1 MVLVTGGTGFLGSY
15 IIKNL
20 VEKGH
25 KVRAIRRSTRLPFWI
40 EASIFNQ
47 VEWIDA
53 DILDTASIDQAMQG
67 VDGIIHAA
75 AIVSFTRKGRKSMY
89 SVNVDGTANV
99 VNAAIEHRIKR
110 IVHVSSIAAL
120 GRTKKA
126 ELITEERKWE
136 HDSNNTHYAISKHQA
151 EMHVWRGFAE
161 GLAGVIINPSTILG
175 YGDWHQSS
183 NTIFKNIYKGFSW
196 YTKGVNGFVGVE
208 DSAEAAVQL
217 LFSDITEQRFIVN
230 ADNWVFRDLF
240 KAIADGFGKKP
251 PSREAGKTLGEIAWR
266 LEAIKAFFTGKKP
279 LLTKE
284 TAKVGQSKTSFDG
297 TAVLRA
303 LPLFQYTPLETV
315 IKNACENYKEA
326 VEKAVL
332 SP

>member
-40 EASIFNQ
+40 DASILNQ
-47 VEWIDA
+47 VDWIDA
-53 DILDTASIDQAMQG
+53 DILDTASMDQAMQG

-120 GRTKKA
+120 GRTTKA

-136 HDSNNTHYAISKHQA
+136 HNSNNTHYAISKHQA

-175 YGDWHQSS
+175 YGNWHQSS
-183 NTIFKNIYKGFSW
+183 NTIFKNIYRGFRW

-208 DSAEAAVQL
+208 DCAEAAVQL

-240 KAIADGFGKKP
+240 KAIADGFGRKP

-303 LPLFQYTPLETV
+303 LPLFQYTPLEIV

-326 VEKAVL
+326 VEKALL